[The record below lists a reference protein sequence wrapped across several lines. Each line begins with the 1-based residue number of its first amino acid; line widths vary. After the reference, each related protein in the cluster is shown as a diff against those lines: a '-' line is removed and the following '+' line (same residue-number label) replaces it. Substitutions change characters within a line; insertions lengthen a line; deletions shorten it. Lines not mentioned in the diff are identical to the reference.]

1 MAGGQYGIGASRTRM
16 GDAMGSLSW
25 GHWLIVLAVVLVLF
39 GGGGKIS
46 SLMGDMARGI
56 KSFKKN
62 MADDAPEAPVPPGQ
76 IQAPGKE
83 KDASFA
89 EAPQHSTNNLK

>member
-1 MAGGQYGIGASRTRM
+1 
-16 GDAMGSLSW
+16 MGSLSW

-62 MADDAPEAPVPPGQ
+62 MADDAPDAPVPTGH
-76 IQAPGKE
+76 IQGPGKE
-83 KDASFA
+83 TDASFT
-89 EAPQHSTNNLK
+89 ESPQRSANNAK

>member
-1 MAGGQYGIGASRTRM
+1 M

-62 MADDAPEAPVPPGQ
+62 MADDTPEAPGPSGQ
-76 IQAPGKE
+76 IQAPAKE
-83 KDASFA
+83 KDASFT
-89 EAPQHSTNNLK
+89 EAPQPSTNNVK

>member
-1 MAGGQYGIGASRTRM
+1 M

-62 MADDAPEAPVPPGQ
+62 MADDTPEEPAASGH
-76 IQAPGKE
+76 IQGPAKD
-83 KDASFA
+83 KDATFA
-89 EAPQHSTNNLK
+89 EAPQRSASNVK

>member
-1 MAGGQYGIGASRTRM
+1 
-16 GDAMGSLSW
+16 MGSLSW
-25 GHWLIVLAVVLVLF
+25 GHWLIMLAVVLVLF

-62 MADDAPEAPVPPGQ
+62 MADDEPHEPVASGH
-76 IQAPGKE
+76 IQGPGKE
-83 KDASFA
+83 KDATFT
-89 EAPQHSTNNLK
+89 EAPQPSTNNVK

>member
-1 MAGGQYGIGASRTRM
+1 
-16 GDAMGSLSW
+16 MGSLSW

-62 MADDAPEAPVPPGQ
+62 MADEEPHETAVSGQLPG
-76 IQAPGKE
+76 AAKE
-83 KDASFA
+83 KDASFT
-89 EAPQHSTNNLK
+89 EAPQPSANNVK